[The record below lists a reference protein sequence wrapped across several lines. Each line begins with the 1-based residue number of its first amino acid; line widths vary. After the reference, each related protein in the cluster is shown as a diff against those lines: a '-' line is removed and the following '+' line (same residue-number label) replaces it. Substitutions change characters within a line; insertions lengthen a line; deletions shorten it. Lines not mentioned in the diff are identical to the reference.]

1 MKKTFADII
10 PAEILVRKKHGFEV
24 PLHKWMNNEL
34 KKDIEEKYLND
45 GFISEQNIFSLPE
58 IKKLKQQLFSGNPGD
73 SPARVWA
80 LIVFN
85 HWYKKH
91 QQYFS

>member
-1 MKKTFADII
+1 
-10 PAEILVRKKHGFEV
+10 
-24 PLHKWMNNEL
+24 MNNEL
-34 KKDIEEKYLND
+34 KKDIEEKYLTD
-45 GFISEQNIFSLPE
+45 DFISDQNIFSLVE
-58 IKKLKQQLFSGNPGD
+58 IRKLKQQLFSGNPGD